1 MLEIVTL
8 LLLAWQGNVSMFVTG
23 KAQLFVISKTKNAR
37 VDLPQ
42 LWQPPKKKA
51 VAHIV
56 ALVPIPAELSELNI
70 LEQQLIAK
78 ILPFAKII
86 ALPKRQQRAIRGA
99 VCLRSDVETTVNLL
113 QRRSNEGQLLQ
124 VKLKRHTRYKGY
136 QHFYTEHKECVSRT
150 IKTKRNIFRIQ
161 RCVNWWGSY
170 FIKSHR

>member
-1 MLEIVTL
+1 MQEWICHSCDSHL
-8 LLLAWQGNVSMFVTG
+8 
-23 KAQLFVISKTKNAR
+23 
-37 VDLPQ
+37 
-42 LWQPPKKKA
+42 KKKA

-99 VCLRSDVETTVNLL
+99 VCLPSDVETTVNLL

-124 VKLKRHTRYKGY
+124 V
-136 QHFYTEHKECVSRT
+136 
-150 IKTKRNIFRIQ
+150 N
-161 RCVNWWGSY
+161 
-170 FIKSHR
+170 